1 MPTTPPD
8 ATLVMVNGNEEAALG
23 FLQSQSL
30 HSPRPTLLALL
41 SARSAGLMKR
51 ALRSGADEILFMP
64 LDPGEAT
71 RALLK
76 VSEARWRTERR
87 EGGVVISVTSLV
99 GGVGVT
105 SLAANLALALESLH
119 QRVALVDLDL
129 QTGGLAVFLN
139 LDPEV
144 TIMPLV
150 RLEHKLDSIQ
160 LESAL
165 TKHPSGVYLLAAPK
179 RIEEGELVSDLTVG
193 TVLDLI
199 RQLFDY
205 VIVDC
210 GDHVDENG
218 VAAWERSEHLF
229 YVLNQSI
236 AAARSAWRFIDLFER
251 LGLTTL
257 EPHFILDRYN
267 PSHPLTEKAIE
278 TTLAKSIYARIPA
291 DDRTFE
297 TIELKAQD
305 LFQLAPHLPGRARDA
320 GSGGAGDAAGRTGRA
335 PANIHL
341 AAQIRLRARIEVD
354 EVCKMGLTDR
364 LSNSTKG
371 GRSADT
377 ASASGSLIGATVR
390 RRKDAI
396 ADSSRR
402 LKVKVHNKL
411 FETIDVSKLETLEPA
426 MVSSKV
432 TAAINDILNED
443 GRLLT
448 DADRGRLVEELKNE
462 LLGLGPLEPLL
473 RDDEITDILVNG
485 HDQVYVEKR
494 GKLHATDVVFQDDEH
509 LMLIID
515 RIVSRVGRRVDE
527 SSPMVDARSA
537 RRLAYQRDHSA
548 AGARRPGALDSPF
561 RQASLRHRRAGRK
574 GAL

>member
-1 MPTTPPD
+1 MPFNGSNGDGRRSTMKVMLVGDPSEQRAQLKAVLASLAEPKLEIIEGEAATAANLSENAATPPD
-8 ATLVMVNGNEEAALG
+8 ATLVMVNGNEESALS
-23 FLQSQSL
+23 FLHSQSL

-41 SARSAGLMKR
+41 AARSPGLIKR
-51 ALRSGADEILFMP
+51 ALRSGADEILFIP

-87 EGGVVISVTSLV
+87 EGGVIISIASLV

-150 RLEHKLDSIQ
+150 RLDSKLDSIQ

-165 TKHPSGVYLLAAPK
+165 TKHRSGVYLLAAPK
-179 RIEEGELVSDLTVG
+179 RIEESELVSDITVG

-218 VAAWERSEHLF
+218 VAAWERSDHLF

-236 AAARSAWRFIDLFER
+236 AAARCAWRFIDLFER

-257 EPHFILDRYN
+257 EPRFILDRYN

-278 TTLAKSIYARIPA
+278 ATLAKTIYAKIPT

-297 TIELKAQD
+297 TIEMKAQD
-305 LFQLAPHLPGRARDA
+305 LFQVAPHSPVARAMLE
-320 GSGGAGDAAGRTGRA
+320 
-335 PANIHL
+335 L
-341 AAQIRLRARIEVD
+341 AALVMPRVELAAAPETF
-354 EVCKMGLTDR
+354 M
-364 LSNSTKG
+364 S
-371 GRSADT
+371 
-377 ASASGSLIGATVR
+377 
-390 RRKDAI
+390 
-396 ADSSRR
+396 R
-402 LKVKVHNKL
+402 LK
-411 FETIDVSKLETLEPA
+411 
-426 MVSSKV
+426 
-432 TAAINDILNED
+432 
-443 GRLLT
+443 
-448 DADRGRLVEELKNE
+448 
-462 LLGLGPLEPLL
+462 
-473 RDDEITDILVNG
+473 
-485 HDQVYVEKR
+485 
-494 GKLHATDVVFQDDEH
+494 
-509 LMLIID
+509 
-515 RIVSRVGRRVDE
+515 
-527 SSPMVDARSA
+527 SA
-537 RRLAYQRDHSA
+537 FGTH
-548 AGARRPGALDSPF
+548 
-561 RQASLRHRRAGRK
+561 
-574 GAL
+574 